1 MQVLADPRPRA
12 LAPRSVLHRVN
23 YIELFPTSGILLS
36 ESNLWESLR
45 CVEGTRTGEKSK
57 ALALRL
63 PLLATDLPRAGDTK
77 SFPRSTRGDVCRYFL
92 TATYFE
98 VESLTHAGGKEI
110 ILSQI

>member
-1 MQVLADPRPRA
+1 MQVLADPRSRA
-12 LAPRSVLHRVN
+12 LRARWVLHRVN
-23 YIELFPTSGILLS
+23 SFGLFATSGILIS
-36 ESNLWESLR
+36 ESNLWKSLR

-63 PLLATDLPRAGDTK
+63 LLLATDLPRAGDTK